1 MGQVEGRTW
10 RTLTAV
16 IPLEAEVKRYTGEE
30 KSGWSLTFLGRRVN
44 FFQNSGIPFDR
55 YDKISRTWCLPQPKS
70 GGLPVFLCRETW
82 REYETVSLPVEE
94 GAARVLL
101 EERLAEQLA
110 ALLGEDGREVSRS
123 FSAEV
128 ADGQLAVTLTAECVE
143 ELGRF
148 VPAMPAEPAP

>member
-1 MGQVEGRTW
+1 M
-10 RTLTAV
+10 
-16 IPLEAEVKRYTGEE
+16 
-30 KSGWSLTFLGRRVN
+30 
-44 FFQNSGIPFDR
+44 
-55 YDKISRTWCLPQPKS
+55 
-70 GGLPVFLCRETW
+70 FLCRETW

-94 GAARVLL
+94 GTARVLL